1 MTTPRPLARTQYGQV
16 SGRPALLPD
25 VTAYRGIPYAAS
37 TGGPHRW
44 RPPRPPQPW
53 DGVRPATDFAPICPQ
68 PPSEL
73 ADPSLPRDE
82 DCLHLNIWTPAE
94 QPDERLPVLV
104 WLHGGRFL
112 HGSGADPRYDG
123 SGLAAKGLVVVT
135 VNSRLGALG
144 FLATPELSAESGQEA
159 SGNYGL
165 LDQIEALHWVRRNI
179 AAFGGDPG
187 RVTIAGQSS
196 GAASVMDLVYSPLAA
211 GLFHRA
217 IAESAVLHPQDPA
230 IATLAP
236 SHRSLAQAEADGAAY
251 ARERGATT
259 LDALRALPVETL
271 LKGSTADDPRIPGT
285 PPPPLFRPVVDGRV
299 LPRTYAETLAA
310 GAQNDV
316 PLLIGN
322 NRDESGAGPQLRL
335 TVEEYERA
343 AVRRYGGHAAEFLTL
358 YPATTDA
365 EATAQHNTARAD
377 SARTSTHLWAAEW
390 AKGADSDVFTYFW
403 TRTPPGPE
411 GESRGAFHGS
421 EIPYFLGSL
430 HALDRPWTEEDRH
443 TAHLLTD
450 YVAHFAATG
459 APGGGPGRPDWP
471 ATRAHLPEVFE
482 TGHGWA
488 PIPLAEPAKA
498 AFHRRFLTAQT
509 TAW

>member
-1 MTTPRPLARTQYGQV
+1 MTFPRPTARTQYGVV
-16 SGRPALLPD
+16 SGTAALLPG
-25 VTAYRGIPYAAS
+25 VTVYKGVPYGAS
-37 TGGPHRW
+37 TEGPRRW
-44 RPPRPPQPW
+44 RPPAPPAPW
-53 DGVRPATDFAPICPQ
+53 TGTRPADAFGPLCPQ

-73 ADPSLPRDE
+73 ADPALPRGE
-82 DCLHLNIWTPAE
+82 DCLNLAVWTAAA
-94 QPDERLPVLV
+94 QPDQRLPVLI

-112 HGSGADPRYDG
+112 YGSGADPQYDG
-123 SGLAAKGLVVVT
+123 SALAAGGLVVVT

-144 FLATPELSAESGQEA
+144 YLATPELSAESADGA

-165 LDQIEALHWVRRNI
+165 LDQIAALRWVRRNI

-211 GLFHRA
+211 GLFHAA
-217 IAESAVLHPQDPA
+217 IADSAVLHPKDPA

-236 SHRSLAQAEADGAAY
+236 SHRTLARAERDGSAY

-259 LDALRALPVETL
+259 PDELRALPADTL
-271 LKGSTADDPRIPGT
+271 VAGSTANDPEIPGS
-285 PPPPLFRPVVDGRV
+285 PPPPLFRPVIDGWV
-299 LPRTYAETLAA
+299 LPRTYAGTLAA

-316 PLLIGN
+316 PLIVGN
-322 NRDESGAGPQLRL
+322 NRDESGAGPGTRL
-335 TVEEYERA
+335 PLAAYERH
-343 AVRRYGGHAAEFLTL
+343 AVHRYGYFAQEFLSL

-365 EATAQHNTARAD
+365 EATAQHNLARSDA
-377 SARTSTHLWAAEW
+377 ARTSTHLWAGEW
-390 AKGADSDVFTYFW
+390 AQRARSPVFTHFW

-411 GESRGAFHGS
+411 GEKRGAFHGS
-421 EIPYFLGSL
+421 EIPYLLGSL

-443 TAHLLTD
+443 AAALLTGS
-450 YVAHFAATG
+450 VRRFAAVG
-459 APGGGPGRPDWP
+459 DPNGPGLPAWHPTRPHV
-471 ATRAHLPEVFE
+471 REVFE

-488 PIPLAEPAKA
+488 PIPLAEPARA
-498 AFHRRFLTAQT
+498 DFHRRFLQAQT